1 MKKLSGAR
9 FLLLFEFGIIR
20 SSEPVCSDFFLLTH
34 FRSRPDGI

>member
-1 MKKLSGAR
+1 MKKLSDVC
-9 FLLLFEFGIIR
+9 FFLLFEFFIIR